1 MSSRLV
7 RRLVSEET
15 AMGAAETSDE
25 GLLERFLTGEEL
37 ESQDAF
43 RALVKRHGPR
53 VLGICR
59 HVLDREHDA
68 EDAFQATFL
77 TLARKGASIRNRRV
91 LASWLHEVAH
101 RVALRARA
109 RAGRRRLIES

>member
-1 MSSRLV
+1 MARASAGRLIHDGTV
-7 RRLVSEET
+7 MDPAGLP
-15 AMGAAETSDE
+15 DE
-25 GLLERFLTGEEL
+25 DLLEQFLSGEEL

-43 RALVKRHGPR
+43 RALVERHGPR
-53 VLGICR
+53 VLATCR

-91 LASWLHEVAH
+91 LA
-101 RVALRARA
+101 
-109 RAGRRRLIES
+109 G